1 MRWLLLI
8 NLLAVVLLSGAVA
21 IVIEGTPVGSG
32 PSKALPAASIDDGP
46 IAAAVDMTV
55 GEQEPASPEEGGG
68 LRPANIAR
76 AQTIS
81 PEQQER
87 QIETLSQLASDQ
99 STREQRERDPK
110 GVDQTLVAAPDA
122 PIPRPAPRAL
132 ETEEV
137 EAEPREVESTAIEET
152 DSAQDP
158 AEQAPPLVIA
168 TEGDFAPFNYVDGNG
183 EPAGFDIDI
192 AKELCRRIQ
201 RQCVFEVRPWA
212 DLIPSLR
219 RADIDLVAASVRI
232 PSIRPEG
239 VMFSNPYY
247 GSRGRFVVSKGAGI
261 AGPGLLRVAGSQIAV
276 QQGSIHEAYL
286 NAQYAEVDL
295 VRVRSL
301 ADALQHVARGKV
313 EAAFGDNAAVL
324 QWTKEQT
331 CCATLGNPVTD
342 ETFFGEGI
350 GLVMREEDR
359 DLVDALNVQLEQMLE
374 DGTKAT
380 LSERYFGGS
389 IY

>member
-21 IVIEGTPVGSG
+21 IVIEGTPVRSG
-32 PSKALPAASIDDGP
+32 PSNALPAASIDNVP
-46 IAAAVDMTV
+46 ITVAADRAVA
-55 GEQEPASPEEGGG
+55 EQEPTSPEDSGGS
-68 LRPANIAR
+68 PPVSIAR
-76 AQTIS
+76 
-81 PEQQER
+81 
-87 QIETLSQLASDQ
+87 
-99 STREQRERDPK
+99 DPV
-110 GVDQTLVAAPDA
+110 GIDQTLVAVPDT

-132 ETEEV
+132 EAGEAEEAEV
-137 EAEPREVESTAIEET
+137 EPKEVDSTASAET
-152 DSAQDP
+152 DAAQDP
-158 AEQAPPLVIA
+158 GEQVPPLVIG

-201 RQCVFEVRPWA
+201 RQCIFEVRPWA
-212 DLIPSLR
+212 DLIPSLL

-232 PSIRPEG
+232 PTIRPEG

-261 AGPGLLRVAGSQIAV
+261 AGPGSLRVAGSQIAV

-286 NAQYAEVDL
+286 NAQYAEADL

-301 ADALQHVARGKV
+301 AEALQQVAQGKV

-331 CCATLGNPVTD
+331 CCATLGHPVTD

-359 DLVDALNVQLEQMLE
+359 DLVDALNAQLELMLE
-374 DGTKAT
+374 DGTNAA
-380 LSERYFGGS
+380 LSERYFGGP

>member
-32 PSKALPAASIDDGP
+32 PSNALPAASIDDGP
-46 IAAAVDMTV
+46 SAAAVDMAV
-55 GEQEPASPEEGGG
+55 GEQEPTSPEESGDLPPVSIG
-68 LRPANIAR
+68 RD
-76 AQTIS
+76 QTNS
-81 PEQQER
+81 REHQER
-87 QIETLSQLASDQ
+87 G
-99 STREQRERDPK
+99 PK
-110 GVDQTLVAAPDA
+110 GIDQTLVAVPDA

-132 ETEEV
+132 ETVEV
-137 EAEPREVESTAIEET
+137 EAEPREVSSTAIAET
-152 DSAQDP
+152 DAAQDP

-201 RQCVFEVRPWA
+201 QQCVFEVRPWA

-239 VMFSNPYY
+239 VIFSNPYY

-301 ADALQHVARGKV
+301 ADALQHVAQGKV

-359 DLVDALNVQLEQMLE
+359 DLVDALNVQLERMLV
-374 DGTKAT
+374 DGMKAT